1 MAVSGHNGNNE
12 TLIGMS
18 TSVGLSFYDENLE
31 EIKITKSLS
40 PIDILIKRDPNL
52 PEYPYQYVNA
62 TQIQITKDSYF
73 MPNGFNISYLNTSI
87 HVELKP
93 LNLNIGY
100 LIVMKLGY
108 TPIIN
113 YTYLDYDFIKNFC
126 PSKILFLTYF

>member
-113 YTYLDYDFIKNFC
+113 YTYLDYDFIKTFC